1 MKRLGKF
8 LLLGLLVLIAAKF
21 GMIPKDYSSPKV
33 STAPSEDEIIDPSIK
48 DTVTKLIKALG
59 FNCPA
64 AKLVYKEG
72 PDAFGN
78 VLKVWCGPADT
89 KGIYE
94 KAVFRVTF
102 RPNGTPNVRPYE
114 D

>member
-1 MKRLGKF
+1 MKPLGK
-8 LLLGLLVLIAAKF
+8 LLLLVVVVLLAAKF
-21 GMIPKDYSSPKV
+21 GTIPEDHSAPK
-33 STAPSEDEIIDPSIK
+33 TAPPDDQILDPSVR
-48 DTVTKLIKALG
+48 DTIGKMIKANG

-78 VLKVWCGPADT
+78 VLKVWCGPAET
-89 KGIYE
+89 KAIYE

-102 RPNGTPNVRPYE
+102 RPDGDLPSVRPY